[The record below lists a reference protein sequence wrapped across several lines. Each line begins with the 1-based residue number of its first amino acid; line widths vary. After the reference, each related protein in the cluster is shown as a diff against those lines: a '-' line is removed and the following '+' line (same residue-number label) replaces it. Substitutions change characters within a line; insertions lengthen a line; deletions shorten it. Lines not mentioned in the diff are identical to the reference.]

1 MLTTVLKLFD
11 TFVIKAA
18 TGSSIALPVTRT
30 GSIVI
35 PISSAA
41 ACGLTNTNEVVYK
54 LVRQKFDKH
63 EKQYENTTNSEFV
76 R

>member
-1 MLTTVLKLFD
+1 MLTTILFD
-11 TFVIKAA
+11 TFFIKAA
-18 TGSSIALPVTRT
+18 TGSSITLPVTRI

-41 ACGLTNTNEVVYK
+41 ACGLTITNEVVYK

-63 EKQYENTTNSEFV
+63 KKHYENTTNSEFG